1 MTLFPDAID
10 AMMGQSIIGRAQAR
24 GLVTITAHQIRE
36 YTTNKQMQVD
46 DYPYGGGRGAVMQ
59 ADPLYRCW
67 DHICQEAGERVHTIY
82 LSPCGRVFDQQV
94 AKELKASYERLI
106 LVCGHYEGVDQRF
119 IDECVDE
126 EISLG
131 DFVLTGGEIPAM
143 AVADAVCRLVPGGLS
158 DPECYEN
165 ESHWNGALEAPQYSR
180 PEVWHERAVPPILLS
195 GNHAKVDQWRR
206 KQSILRTRRRRP
218 DLYERLDLSSK
229 ADQKI
234 LKELRAEEPE
244 LFPED

>member
-1 MTLFPDAID
+1 MALPTAASQLTPVL
-10 AMMGQSIIGRAQAR
+10 GRAAA
-24 GLVTITAHQIRE
+24 VT
-36 YTTNKQMQVD
+36 
-46 DYPYGGGRGAVMQ
+46 
-59 ADPLYRCW
+59 
-67 DHICQEAGERVHTIY
+67 
-82 LSPCGRVFDQQV
+82 
-94 AKELKASYERLI
+94 
-106 LVCGHYEGVDQRF
+106 VCAPEGVT
-119 IDECVDE
+119 ET
-126 EISLG
+126 SS
-131 DFVLTGGEIPAM
+131 
-143 AVADAVCRLVPGGLS
+143 AVAAPGTASAVAASAGVPCAGVPGVLS

>member
-1 MTLFPDAID
+1 MC
-10 AMMGQSIIGRAQAR
+10 
-24 GLVTITAHQIRE
+24 IR
-36 YTTNKQMQVD
+36 D
-46 DYPYGGGRGAVMQ
+46 R
-59 ADPLYRCW
+59 
-67 DHICQEAGERVHTIY
+67 
-82 LSPCGRVFDQQV
+82 
-94 AKELKASYERLI
+94 
-106 LVCGHYEGVDQRF
+106 
-119 IDECVDE
+119 
-126 EISLG
+126 
-131 DFVLTGGEIPAM
+131 
-143 AVADAVCRLVPGGLS
+143 
-158 DPECYEN
+158 CYEN

-229 ADQKI
+229 AAQKI